1 MVKIEPCVAHE
12 LEKPREKWQTL
23 TRCKL
28 CKDVIYSRWEGEYR
42 SCKCGAIA
50 VDQTKHYMR
59 GVGNFENF
67 EQVEEDDLPKV

>member
-1 MVKIEPCVAHE
+1 MINIGPCVGHE

-42 SCKCGAIA
+42 TCGCGSIS
-50 VDQTKHYMR
+50 VDQTMYYMR
-59 GVGNFENF
+59 CVGDMDKFER
-67 EQVEEDDLPKV
+67 VEEDALPKV